1 MLLSEIIQPI
11 HSFAAYSFIIDRSL
25 QNPPIHELSENY
37 DTVAQG
43 PNIYGG
49 DESRGEQYLQGLNYR
64 ELLKFWF
71 TVYRVEIE
79 IDYSVNSI
87 NKKREWNA
95 DTMQYDYEQS
105 NTIVNHTR
113 NLKYHF
119 TKKDSSIIQP
129 EPNPDPLIFMP
140 PNRAC
145 LGVGRDHEY
154 YFLPTEEPNI
164 YEGLRIKEQNN
175 FLIRFPEKL
184 EDDEL
189 MSLPIYFNHTLV
201 SPSPSLPPFER
212 NLIRL
217 GAPTGRYFNDVEVNP
232 VKYLKF
238 TATWQDSTGKI
249 IKRWLAGKIP
259 IGQNAYI
266 SQGEPYNFAETIS
279 ATGEVH
285 FKFTSFECK

>member
-1 MLLSEIIQPI
+1 MLLSEIEEPLAP
-11 HSFAAYSFIIDRSL
+11 FAAYSYKIDHSL
-25 QNPPIHELSENY
+25 QNPLIFERGENY
-37 DTVAQG
+37 DPIAQG

-49 DESRGEQYLQGLNYR
+49 DESNPRQYLQGLNYR

-71 TVYRVEIE
+71 TVYRAEIE
-79 IDYSVNSI
+79 IDYTINSI

-95 DTMQYDYEQS
+95 DTLQFDYEQS

-140 PNRAC
+140 PKRAC
-145 LGVGRDHEY
+145 LGVSQDHEY

-189 MSLPIYFNHTLV
+189 MSLPIDFNHTLV
-201 SPSPSLPPFER
+201 SPSPTLPPFER

-217 GAPTGRYFNDVEVNP
+217 GGPTGRFFNEVEVNP
-232 VKYLKF
+232 VKYLNF
-238 TATWQDSTGKI
+238 TATWQDSTGEI
-249 IKRWLAGKIP
+249 IKSWLAGKMP
-259 IGQNAYI
+259 IGQNAYVN
-266 SQGEPYNFAETIS
+266 QGEPYNYAETIS
-279 ATGEVH
+279 ASGEIN
-285 FKFTSFECK
+285 FKFTSFKIK